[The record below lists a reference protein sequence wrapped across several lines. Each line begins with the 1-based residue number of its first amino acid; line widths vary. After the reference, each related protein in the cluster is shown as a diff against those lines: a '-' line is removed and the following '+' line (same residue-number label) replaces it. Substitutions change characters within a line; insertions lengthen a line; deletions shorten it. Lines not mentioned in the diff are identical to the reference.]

1 MKCLEKDRTRRY
13 ETANGL
19 ARDVER
25 HLRDEPV
32 EACPPS
38 TSYKLKKLAR
48 KHRRLLTTAAAFL
61 LLMMIGVVV
70 SSWLAVWASQAEG
83 LAQQRLK
90 DVTAEQEKT
99 KQALAAE
106 TKARQQTREALNS
119 MTDEVIETLFAK
131 QPQLG
136 ENEKAFLRKVL
147 GFYEAFA
154 ADRGETPE
162 ARFVAA
168 DGQFRVAKV
177 QAFLGENIEAA
188 AGYQEAIKL
197 EEKLL
202 ADFPGVPA
210 YRQGLARSLN
220 RLGVLLTGLGKR
232 PEAVHALPGPL

>member
-1 MKCLEKDRTRRY
+1 MTKDVRGELDWIVMKCLEKDRTRRY

-19 ARDVER
+19 AQDVER
-25 HLRDEPV
+25 HLHDEPV
-32 EACPPS
+32 EAGPPS

-154 ADRGETPE
+154 ADG
-162 ARFVAA
+162 ARPRKPASWRQTANSAWPRYRPFSARILKRQPAIRRRSNSRRSSSLTSLGCPPIARDWLAA
-168 DGQFRVAKV
+168 SIAWEF
-177 QAFLGENIEAA
+177 
-188 AGYQEAIKL
+188 Y
-197 EEKLL
+197 
-202 ADFPGVPA
+202 
-210 YRQGLARSLN
+210 
-220 RLGVLLTGLGKR
+220 
-232 PEAVHALPGPL
+232 